1 MHWND
6 IIGQQK
12 VIEILKRSVDSGR
25 VAHAYLFHGME
36 GTGKRAV
43 ALAFARQLQCPDCD
57 DVQSCLHCKQA
68 SRLEHPD
75 IEVLIPEPS
84 DANPQ
89 DVAERIQRLAEDPY
103 AAVDFVRAPTLGSAK
118 REPRRLKQAFYSV
131 ERINLHLRQKM
142 MMRPLMGRY
151 RIAIITD
158 IDAIREQAAN
168 TFLKL
173 LEEPGPDTLFILT
186 TSRKDLLLQTI
197 LSRCQHVAFENLSPE
212 TISRA
217 LHERKGVEMGLA
229 EIVANMAQGS
239 YLRALELTQSEELRR
254 DRERVLTFL
263 RLAFTGKFV
272 PQTDLIAEISQVSRD
287 RIRNLLRLLLSWIRD
302 VALYRAIGEN
312 APITNR
318 DQKQEISKFNQNL
331 QSADL
336 NAMCSLVEEALLLT
350 ESNVNTTL
358 LLTNLSIN
366 LGKAMRSPHD
376 GRLFQPLTS
385 FRTISS

>member
-1 MHWND
+1 MHWD
-6 IIGQQK
+6 SIIGQKK
-12 VIEILKRSVDSGR
+12 VIELLRRSVNSGR

-43 ALAFARQLQCPDCD
+43 ALAFARELQCEGYDGGELCT
-57 DVQSCLHCKQA
+57 S
-68 SRLEHPD
+68 SREAALLEHPD
-75 IEVLIPEPS
+75 IHVLIPEPS
-84 DANPQ
+84 DAKPR
-89 DVAERIQRLAEDPY
+89 DVAERIALLAEDPY
-103 AAVDFVRAPTLGSAK
+103 AAIDFVRAPTLGSRKSALGK
-118 REPRRLKQAFYSV
+118 LKQAFYSV

-142 MMRPLMGRY
+142 TMRPSRGRY

-158 IDAIREQAAN
+158 ADAIREQAAN

-197 LSRCQHVAFENLSPE
+197 LSRCQHVAFENLSPD
-212 TISRA
+212 TISQA
-217 LHERKGVEMGLA
+217 LHDRKGTEMGLA
-229 EIVANMAQGS
+229 EIVANMSQGS

-254 DRERVLTFL
+254 DRDRVLTFL
-263 RLAFTGKFV
+263 RLSFTERFV
-272 PQTDLIAEISQVSRD
+272 QQMDLITEISQSSRD

-302 VALYRAIGEN
+302 VALYRAIGDD

-318 DQKQEISKFNQNL
+318 DQKQEISKFSQNL

-336 NAMCSLVEEALLLT
+336 DAMSRLIEEALLLS

-358 LLTNLSIN
+358 LLMNLSLN
-366 LGKAMRSPHD
+366 LGKAMRSPHS
-376 GRLFQPLTS
+376 GKLFQPLTN
-385 FRTISS
+385 FNPIS